1 LNGLA
6 LQYSSKILGFLQ
18 IAAINP
24 MINILGNC
32 NNPGNEG
39 PINKLHHT
47 QRVSKATLSNGT
59 PEA

>member
-32 NNPGNEG
+32 NNRGNEG

-47 QRVSKATLSNGT
+47 QRVSKATVSNGT